1 MLFLFAVHLN
11 YSTLENIRHRNI
23 VQVILVQKSPEPYI
37 SESRVLILMSAFS
50 ASGSAVIPYHTSE
63 WILSTRNAKNGI
75 LYTPIAL
82 LVNRHTLARN
92 TGTPFYCR
100 EAPAG

>member
-11 YSTLENIRHRNI
+11 YSTLENIRHQNI

-50 ASGSAVIPYHTSE
+50 ASGICGDTIPYIRVDIVHELKREKRYPIYTNCSVSE
-63 WILSTRNAKNGI
+63 
-75 LYTPIAL
+75 
-82 LVNRHTLARN
+82 
-92 TGTPFYCR
+92 
-100 EAPAG
+100 PAYFS